1 MKPSI
6 PKGTRD
12 FTPQEMANRNYIF
25 NTIKDVF
32 RLYGYQQIETPAME
46 NLSTLMGKYGE
57 EGDKLLFK
65 ILNSGDFLSGFE
77 DISIKSLQKYLQ
89 LLNKFSKSQS
99 KYLLKD
105 SDFFSDLYEFVA
117 NEAVLRGYGKRL
129 ENDDIEFFHEYNNE
143 IDNIFEENYKK
154 LSEKSTIKLTSKIS
168 EKGLRYDLTVPFARF
183 VVQNRDKITFPFKRY
198 QIQPVWRADRPQKGR
213 YREFYQCDVDVVG
226 SDSLLNE
233 LELVQIVDEVYR
245 RLQINVALK
254 INNRKILSGIAEI
267 VGEAERITDITV
279 AIDKLDKIGLE
290 NVNKEMAEKGISAQA
305 IEKIQPILKLSGS
318 NQEKLNQLKNIL
330 SASAIGLKGVEELE
344 IVFNLCNSLNIQTTV
359 ELDLTLARG
368 LNYYT
373 GAIFEVKALDV
384 EIGSIT
390 GGGRYDN
397 LTGIFGMPN
406 VSGVGISFGADRIY
420 DVLNQLNLYPET
432 SAEQTQLLFVSFGEK
447 ELAYCLPWANTLRQE
462 NINVEIYPEPAK
474 MKKQMSYA
482 DSKNIPYVAIVG
494 ETEMNENKVMLKNMR
509 TGEQKLAALKEV
521 IQLLP
526 KT

>member
-1 MKPSI
+1 MQKPSI

-32 RLYGYQQIETPAME
+32 SLYGFQQIETPAME

-65 ILNSGDFLSGFE
+65 ILNSGDYMNGLNEEELLGRN
-77 DISIKSLQKYLQ
+77 SL
-89 LLNKFSKSQS
+89 
-99 KYLLKD
+99 
-105 SDFFSDLYEFVA
+105 
-117 NEAVLRGYGKRL
+117 
-129 ENDDIEFFHEYNNE
+129 
-143 IDNIFEENYKK
+143 
-154 LSEKSTIKLTSKIS
+154 KLTNRIS

-183 VVQNRDKITFPFKRY
+183 VVQHQNEISFPFKRY
-198 QIQPVWRADRPQKGR
+198 QIQPVWRADRPQRGR

-233 LELVQIVDEVYR
+233 LELIQIVDEIYR
-245 RLQINVALK
+245 RLKISVVVK

-267 VGEAERITDITV
+267 IGEAEKITDITV
-279 AIDKLDKIGLE
+279 AIDKMDKIGLDK
-290 NVNKEMAEKGISAQA
+290 VNEEIASKGISDEA
-305 IEKIQPILKLSGS
+305 IARLQPILKLSGTNS
-318 NQEKLNQLKNIL
+318 EKLNQLKTVLSGSETGMKGIL
-330 SASAIGLKGVEELE
+330 ELE
-344 IVFNLCNSLNIQTTV
+344 TIFGLCEAMKVETLI

-384 EIGSIT
+384 EMGSIT

-397 LTGIFGMPN
+397 LTGVFGMEG

-432 SAEQTQLLFVSFGEK
+432 SVEQTKILFVSFGEK
-447 ELAYCLPWANTLRQE
+447 ELMYSLPWLNRLRAKGV
-462 NINVEIYPEPAK
+462 NAEIYPEPAK
-474 MKKQMSYA
+474 MKKQMGYA
-482 DSKNIPYVAIVG
+482 DNKKIPFVAIVG
-494 ETEMNENKVMLKNMR
+494 ETEMSEGKVMLKNMK
-509 TGEQKLAALKEV
+509 TGEQTLATPDELFE
-521 IQLLP
+521 IIMI
-526 KT
+526 

>member
-1 MKPSI
+1 MSQKPSI

-25 NTIKDVF
+25 NTIKSVF
-32 RLYGYQQIETPAME
+32 QLYGFQQIETPAME
-46 NLSTLMGKYGE
+46 NLATLMGKYGE

-65 ILNSGDFLSGFE
+65 MLNSGDFLSNVKE
-77 DISIKSLQKYLQ
+77 EELQER
-89 LLNKFSKSQS
+89 NS
-99 KYLLKD
+99 
-105 SDFFSDLYEFVA
+105 
-117 NEAVLRGYGKRL
+117 
-129 ENDDIEFFHEYNNE
+129 
-143 IDNIFEENYKK
+143 
-154 LSEKSTIKLTSKIS
+154 IKLTPKIA

-183 VVQNRDKITFPFKRY
+183 VVQNRDKISFPFKRY

-233 LELVQIVDEVYR
+233 LELIQIVDEVYR
-245 RLQINVALK
+245 RLKINVVIK

-267 VGEAERITDITV
+267 IGEAEKITDITV

-290 NVNKEMAEKGISAQA
+290 KVNEEIAAKGISQDA
-305 IEKIQPILKLSGS
+305 IDKLQPILNLSGTNTEKLS
-318 NQEKLNQLKNIL
+318 QLKSVL
-330 SASAIGLKGVEELE
+330 ASSETGLKGVEEME
-344 IVFNLCNSLNIQTTV
+344 TIFGLCESMQIETAI
-359 ELDLTLARG
+359 EMDLTLARG

-397 LTGIFGMPN
+397 LTGVFGMPG

-432 SAEQTQLLFVSFGEK
+432 SEEQTRVLFVSFGEK
-447 ELAYCLPWANTLRQE
+447 ELMYCLPWLKTLRD
-462 NINVEIYPEPAK
+462 NGINCEIYPDPAK

-482 DSKNIPYVAIVG
+482 DNKNIPFTAIVG
-494 ETEMNENKVMLKNMR
+494 ENEMIENKVMLKNMKS
-509 TGEQKLAALKEV
+509 GEQQLCSPEEV
-521 IQLLP
+521 LRLVTLQ
-526 KT
+526 

>member
-1 MKPSI
+1 MSQKPSI

-25 NTIKDVF
+25 NTIKSVF
-32 RLYGYQQIETPAME
+32 QLYGFQQIETPAME
-46 NLSTLMGKYGE
+46 NLATLMGKYGE

-65 ILNSGDFLSGFE
+65 MLNSGDFLSNVKE
-77 DISIKSLQKYLQ
+77 EELQER
-89 LLNKFSKSQS
+89 NS
-99 KYLLKD
+99 
-105 SDFFSDLYEFVA
+105 
-117 NEAVLRGYGKRL
+117 
-129 ENDDIEFFHEYNNE
+129 
-143 IDNIFEENYKK
+143 
-154 LSEKSTIKLTSKIS
+154 IKLTPKIA

-183 VVQNRDKITFPFKRY
+183 VVQNRDKISFPFKRY

-233 LELVQIVDEVYR
+233 LELIQIVDEVYR
-245 RLQINVALK
+245 RLKINVVIK
-254 INNRKILSGIAEI
+254 INNRKILSAIAEI
-267 VGEAERITDITV
+267 IGEAEKITDITV

-290 NVNKEMAEKGISAQA
+290 KVNEEIAAKGISQTA
-305 IEKIQPILKLSGS
+305 IDKLQPILKLSGTNS
-318 NQEKLNQLKNIL
+318 EKLIQLKSVL
-330 SASAIGLKGVEELE
+330 ASSETGLKGVEEMETIFGLCENMQIDTTLE
-344 IVFNLCNSLNIQTTV
+344 M
-359 ELDLTLARG
+359 DLTLARG

-397 LTGIFGMPN
+397 LTGVFGMPG

-432 SAEQTQLLFVSFGEK
+432 SEEQTRVLFVSFGEK
-447 ELAYCLPWANTLRQE
+447 ELMYCLPWLKTLRD
-462 NINVEIYPEPAK
+462 NGINCEIYPEPAK

-482 DSKNIPYVAIVG
+482 DNKNIPFTAIVG
-494 ETEMNENKVMLKNMR
+494 ENEMIENKVMLKNMKS
-509 TGEQKLAALKEV
+509 GEQQLCSPEEV
-521 IQLLP
+521 LRLV
-526 KT
+526 TL